1 MTNGEGNF
9 KIWEWRYNAR
19 VHWLGRYRL
28 LILAL
33 ICVFWT
39 GLILLGHFFSDVPF
53 LSAPWRGEQGFEDL
67 LRKEGRK
74 TAAPRDFVF
83 LGLDQSTLQ
92 LPPLSAEEIAGNRAF
107 QLMTERPFPW
117 SREVWALLLDRL
129 IGAGARVVM
138 FDFLT
143 NPPNE
148 GDPAFHAALDRY
160 RDKVVLG
167 ANFEF
172 SNENQRQE
180 ITPNEALIPPPQ
192 LLDDRVGFVNFWPD
206 PIDGKVRA
214 LTYQVT
220 DRELMGFPPQ
230 ANEEVYESLSARALA
245 KIGRGND
252 VPRDFRGH
260 MIRFTEPGAFEPRPL
275 YEIFDPKLWHANY
288 ADGAFFKDKIVIV
301 GPSAQVLH
309 DFVDTPMSP
318 MTSGPGLNLEAMAA
332 ALGHEFLRPT
342 PANVGLAL
350 VTAAGLVAWSLVAF
364 LRRPLICVGAL
375 VVLTASYLGTA
386 RLLYDKTGLL
396 LLTVPVLSALVLSG
410 SFSLGFEYFLERL
423 EKLRTRR
430 TLERYVSKNLVAE
443 ILGNPDSYYSSL
455 RGVRVPVT
463 ILFSDLIGF
472 TTLAEKADPEALVTQ
487 LNEYLSRMTTEIF
500 SNGGTLDKF
509 IGDAI
514 MAVWGNVRSLGT
526 AQDAKSCAR
535 AALGMR
541 RQLRQL
547 NQTWREQG
555 RMGLGMGIGINH
567 GEVIVGNIGSQD
579 RMDPTVIGDAV
590 NLASRLEGLT
600 RTYGVDML
608 VGASVAELVRDEV
621 YLRSV
626 ARVQV
631 KGKTKP
637 VDVFTFVAARG
648 EETDPE
654 LLKWLETY
662 EEAFEKFRARDF
674 TDAKILFSRFL
685 EFYPDDLLAKM
696 YLQRAL
702 EYEQAPPDEA
712 WEAIE
717 VFKKK

>member
-1 MTNGEGNF
+1 MNF
-9 KIWEWRYNAR
+9 KIPEFRYNAR

-28 LILAL
+28 LVLAL

-39 GLILLGHFFSDVPF
+39 GLILLGHFFPDVPF
-53 LSAPWRGEQGFEDL
+53 LSTPWRGEQSFEDL

-74 TAAPRDFVF
+74 TAAPRDVVF

-92 LPPLSAEEIAGNRAF
+92 MPPLSAEEVAGNRAF
-107 QLMTERPFPW
+107 QLLTERPFPW
-117 SREVWALLLDRL
+117 SREVYALLLDRL
-129 IGAGARVVM
+129 FGAGARLVIFDLM
-138 FDFLT
+138 F
-143 NPPNE
+143 NPPND

-160 RDKVVLG
+160 HGKVVLG
-167 ANFEF
+167 ANFDL
-172 SNENQRQE
+172 ENGAQAT
-180 ITPNEALIPPPQ
+180 TPNDTLIAPPQ
-192 LLDDRVGFVNFWPD
+192 LQDDRVGFVNFFPD
-206 PIDGKVRA
+206 SIDGKIRA
-214 LTYQVT
+214 VAYRLTARQLVGLEPHPG
-220 DRELMGFPPQ
+220 D
-230 ANEEVYESLSARALA
+230 EVYESLSARALS
-245 KIGRGND
+245 KIGHEDD
-252 VPRDFRGH
+252 VPRDLAGH
-260 MIRFTEPGAFEPRPL
+260 MIRFTTPDAFEPHPL
-275 YEIFDPKLWHANY
+275 YEVFDPKLWHANY
-288 ADGAFFKDKIVIV
+288 ADGAFFKDKIVMV
-301 GPSAQVLH
+301 GPSAQVSH
-309 DFVDTPMSP
+309 DVAPTPMSP
-318 MTSGPGLNLEAMAA
+318 TTSGPSLHLQAMAA

-350 VTAAGLVAWSLVAF
+350 VAAAGLVAWSLVAF

-443 ILGNPDSYYSSL
+443 ILENPDGYYSSL

-472 TTLAEKADPEALVTQ
+472 TTLAEKADPEALVAQ
-487 LNEYLSRMTTEIF
+487 LNEYLSRMTSEIF

-541 RQLRQL
+541 RELSQL

-600 RTYGVDML
+600 RIYGVDML

-648 EETDPE
+648 DETDPE

-662 EEAFEKFRARDF
+662 EEALEKFRARDF

-717 VFKKK
+717 VFQKK

>member
-1 MTNGEGNF
+1 M
-9 KIWEWRYNAR
+9 
-19 VHWLGRYRL
+19 HWLGRYRL
-28 LILAL
+28 WILAS
-33 ICVFWT
+33 ICIFWT

-53 LSAPWRGEQGFEDL
+53 LSTPWRGEQSFEDL

-74 TAAPRDFVF
+74 TAAPRDVVF

-92 LPPLSAEEIAGNRAF
+92 MPPLSAEEVAGNRAF
-107 QLMTERPFPW
+107 QLLTERPFPW
-117 SREVWALLLDRL
+117 SREVYALLLDRL
-129 IGAGARVVM
+129 FGAGARLVIFDLM
-138 FDFLT
+138 F
-143 NPPNE
+143 NPPND

-160 RDKVVLG
+160 HGKVVLG
-167 ANFEF
+167 ANFDL
-172 SNENQRQE
+172 ENGAQAT
-180 ITPNEALIPPPQ
+180 TPNDTLIAPPQ
-192 LLDDRVGFVNFWPD
+192 LQDDRVGFVNFFPD
-206 PIDGKVRA
+206 SIDGKIRA
-214 LTYQVT
+214 VAYRLTARQLVGLEPHPG
-220 DRELMGFPPQ
+220 DV
-230 ANEEVYESLSARALA
+230 VYESLSARALS
-245 KIGRGND
+245 KIGHEDD
-252 VPRDFRGH
+252 VPRDLAGH
-260 MIRFTEPGAFEPRPL
+260 MIRFTTPDAFEPHPL
-275 YEIFDPKLWHANY
+275 YEVFDPKLWHANY
-288 ADGAFFKDKIVIV
+288 ADGAFFKDKIVMV
-301 GPSAQVLH
+301 GPSAQVSH
-309 DFVDTPMSP
+309 DVAPTPMSP
-318 MTSGPGLNLEAMAA
+318 TTSGPSLHLQAMAA

-350 VTAAGLVAWSLVAF
+350 VAAAGLVAWSLVAF

-443 ILGNPDSYYSSL
+443 ILENPDGYYSSL

-472 TTLAEKADPEALVTQ
+472 TTLAEKADPEALVAQ
-487 LNEYLSRMTTEIF
+487 LNEYLSRMTSEIF

-541 RQLRQL
+541 RELSQL

-600 RTYGVDML
+600 RIYGVDML

-648 EETDPE
+648 DETDPE

-662 EEAFEKFRARDF
+662 EEALEKFRARDF

-717 VFKKK
+717 VFQKK